1 MALNRTTPPHVAT
14 LVLMAGLS
22 ALSMNIF
29 LPSLHGMARE
39 FGVDYHIMQLSVS
52 AYLGVSAVL
61 QLVIGPISDRF
72 GRRPV
77 MLGAVAL
84 FLLATLGTLLA
95 SSATVFLL
103 FRMGQAVIAT
113 GIVLSRAVVRDMVE
127 GPRAA
132 SVIGYVTMGMSLVPM
147 VGPIIGGALDEALGW
162 RANFALLGV
171 VGLAVGA
178 LIWADLGE
186 TATPHP
192 GGFAAQLRAYPAL
205 LRSRRFWGYC
215 AAATSS
221 SGAFFA
227 YLGGASFIGAE
238 VFRLSP
244 AVLGY
249 YFAAPAIGY
258 AVGNFV
264 AGRLS
269 VRLGFNRMI
278 GAGAVLGV
286 AALVAAVAAMLAGV
300 SDPALFFGAV
310 GVMGISNGMVLPNA
324 NAGMM
329 SVRPE
334 LAGSA
339 SGLGGALN
347 IGGGALLSAAA
358 GSLLTPQT
366 GAITMLAIMLG
377 SAILTLAALALVR
390 GRHGDFD
397 L

>member
-29 LPSLHGMARE
+29 LPSLHGMARD
-39 FGVDYHIMQLSVS
+39 FGVDYQIMQLSVS

-95 SSATVFLL
+95 SSATAFLL

-147 VGPIIGGALDEALGW
+147 VGPIIGGVLDEALGW

-186 TATPHP
+186 TAIRRP

-286 AALVAAVAAMLAGV
+286 AALVAALAAMLAGI
-300 SDPALFFGAV
+300 SHPALFFGAV

-377 SAILTLAALALVR
+377 SAVLTLVALALVR